1 MRRYM
6 MPLVNDGHWQPQTVE
21 ELWGPFDPGED
32 GSVHGVTP
40 VRDDLIRGA
49 RLTDGARVL
58 DVGAGAGLIA
68 LEARGRRTPVA
79 ALGHMWLAQ
88 GNALRLPF
96 LDNVF
101 DAVTARSVLMYVEN
115 RTAAV
120 RELRRVLRPGGWIAT
135 FDYVVRDS
143 RAWKWWLAM
152 DMAPFQ
158 PRHAQ
163 ILRYQQD
170 HEPLWPALERLNYDE
185 VLR

>member
-68 LEARGRRTPVA
+68 LEARRRVGATGRVVALDLSRAALSVCRERGRRTPAA

-88 GNALRLPF
+88 G
-96 LDNVF
+96 
-101 DAVTARSVLMYVEN
+101 
-115 RTAAV
+115 
-120 RELRRVLRPGGWIAT
+120 
-135 FDYVVRDS
+135 
-143 RAWKWWLAM
+143 
-152 DMAPFQ
+152 
-158 PRHAQ
+158 
-163 ILRYQQD
+163 
-170 HEPLWPALERLNYDE
+170 
-185 VLR
+185 